1 MFFRLKSAI
10 LAAVKP
16 VKLSELIDALEFD
29 FDEHGSW
36 VDLEKGRV
44 VSLSHSLLSAV
55 EEGDEDV
62 GSLSGW
68 EDEEVEIAKAMVADA
83 EGVRFVDAPG
93 KFDFHE
99 YRHMER
105 FIGTVENSAAAEQLW
120 QAIKGK
126 RAFRHFKDTAGRLGL
141 LEQWYQYRDSAV
153 KEFVRDWAEAH
164 QIPIVDDTSADSQP

>member
-1 MFFRLKSAI
+1 M
-10 LAAVKP
+10 KP
-16 VKLSELIDALEFD
+16 VKLSDLVDALDFD
-29 FDEHGSW
+29 FDEQGSW
-36 VDLEKGRV
+36 VDLEKGCV
-44 VSLSHSLLSAV
+44 VCLSHSLLSAV

-62 GSLSGW
+62 GSLGEW
-68 EDEEVEIAKAMVADA
+68 ESEELEIAKAMVADS
-83 EGVRFVDAPG
+83 EGGRFVDAPG

-141 LEQWYQYRDSAV
+141 LEQWYQYRDSAM
-153 KEFVRDWAEAH
+153 KDFVRDWAEAH
-164 QIPIVDDTSADSQP
+164 QIPLINDTSANPQP